1 MPWNKFINFVGR
13 GRTDVVAALEMNGGA
28 QNMGEKIIFIFSLS
42 IIPINKKN
50 QIIR

>member
-1 MPWNKFINFVGR
+1 MCISH
-13 GRTDVVAALEMNGGA
+13 TDVIAALGVNGGD
-28 QNMGEKIIFIFSLS
+28 QNMGEKILS